1 MKTIDIFKLITAV
14 SLLAVY
20 SCGKEIETEEQL
32 GGKYHYSFSIDA
44 IKGADKTKVLTLDGH
59 TLNASWEGGEVIT
72 VYNVTR
78 DREISGDLM
87 ASGSGTS
94 TILKG
99 TLDAQD
105 RILVGDELTL
115 KYLTPDYGNQN
126 GTLTGNSGSIDKRC
140 DFATASVTVT
150 AVDGD
155 NVSTTDAVFVNRQA
169 IVKFTLNQA
178 NSASTVLAK
187 TLQLIVNDNTITVT
201 TPSDWVNTMFV
212 AIPAFTD
219 KQIVLYATD
228 VEGKTFLYTRKGV
241 SFAEGKYYEI
251 AVTMPRGAIVYNE
264 GELKSALYNNVPN
277 IVLGCDI
284 VLNSHAKVGDGDN
297 TTTPIVTTL
306 DLNGNTLSRNL
317 SSIDPNGHVIEVYND
332 GTLTVKDSGKDGI
345 IKGGRANNGGGI
357 CNYGT
362 LYFQGGTITDC
373 MANSDAADSGRG
385 GAIYN
390 HGTMVMSGGT
400 LLGCW
405 GKDCGGVW
413 SDGNL
418 TITGGTI
425 TGNTSNAGGGG
436 VVNYATATITGGN
449 IYNNTATTRGGGI
462 WNSGSLELNGSSAT
476 VKVIG
481 NHGTNYAGGI
491 CNIGTLNLKGNVTV
505 SGNTMGTDG
514 FPSNLWL
521 GTGKVIN
528 ITGSI
533 DGSSIGVSCENNTGT
548 VTNGLEGN
556 GNLSNFFNDVP
567 ALASLQVSGSELA
580 LSSAAATVIHY
591 LRRIWSGSITTSME
605 YRELANCTRLETN
618 ETQALVLSDDGWY
631 YVSGSIVLER
641 IIVPSGTANLI
652 LCDDSSLQANV
663 AIKNDAALNIFGQ
676 QNGTGTLNAQYWGRE
691 QNSQGGLH
699 TTPGI
704 GGYDSQMGTL
714 NVHGGII
721 ISNCEY
727 HDFDHVGNMAGI
739 GGRMVYNDE
748 TERIERGERNGG
760 IVNIY
765 GGSVTAKGNTGCS
778 GIGGSSEGDGGE
790 VNIYGGTVTAVGG
803 KHASG
808 IGSGNSGND
817 SGVIRIYGGTVSA
830 TGGEC
835 GAGLGG
841 GFYCKG
847 GDIKIYGGDITA
859 IGGTSSMDESGA
871 GIGGGG
877 HASGGTTT
885 IYGGT
890 VRATGGNDA
899 AGIGSGEERMI
910 NPKNIDGGTISIY
923 GGFVEAWG
931 KSDGAGIGAGDGAA
945 SGNITI
951 SGGTVI
957 AHGGDSSNAICS
969 HDQTDGANSIS
980 IGNYMR
986 LRVSD
991 AIYPIISRYSIQSF
1005 KDIQIEECT
1014 HSGNP
1019 CTYCYFGSL

>member
-1 MKTIDIFKLITAV
+1 MAFFLGQH
-14 SLLAVY
+14 

-332 GTLTVKDSGKDGI
+332 GTLTVKDSGKDGK

-385 GAIYN
+385 GAIFNQYFQCRWRRSGQLC
-390 HGTMVMSGGT
+390 HG
-400 LLGCW
+400 
-405 GKDCGGVW
+405 
-413 SDGNL
+413 
-418 TITGGTI
+418 
-425 TGNTSNAGGGG
+425 
-436 VVNYATATITGGN
+436 
-449 IYNNTATTRGGGI
+449 
-462 WNSGSLELNGSSAT
+462 
-476 VKVIG
+476 
-481 NHGTNYAGGI
+481 
-491 CNIGTLNLKGNVTV
+491 
-505 SGNTMGTDG
+505 
-514 FPSNLWL
+514 
-521 GTGKVIN
+521 
-528 ITGSI
+528 
-533 DGSSIGVSCENNTGT
+533 
-548 VTNGLEGN
+548 
-556 GNLSNFFNDVP
+556 
-567 ALASLQVSGSELA
+567 
-580 LSSAAATVIHY
+580 
-591 LRRIWSGSITTSME
+591 
-605 YRELANCTRLETN
+605 
-618 ETQALVLSDDGWY
+618 
-631 YVSGSIVLER
+631 
-641 IIVPSGTANLI
+641 
-652 LCDDSSLQANV
+652 
-663 AIKNDAALNIFGQ
+663 
-676 QNGTGTLNAQYWGRE
+676 
-691 QNSQGGLH
+691 
-699 TTPGI
+699 
-704 GGYDSQMGTL
+704 
-714 NVHGGII
+714 
-721 ISNCEY
+721 
-727 HDFDHVGNMAGI
+727 DHNW
-739 GGRMVYNDE
+739 R
-748 TERIERGERNGG
+748 
-760 IVNIY
+760 
-765 GGSVTAKGNTGCS
+765 
-778 GIGGSSEGDGGE
+778 
-790 VNIYGGTVTAVGG
+790 
-803 KHASG
+803 
-808 IGSGNSGND
+808 
-817 SGVIRIYGGTVSA
+817 
-830 TGGEC
+830 
-835 GAGLGG
+835 
-841 GFYCKG
+841 
-847 GDIKIYGGDITA
+847 
-859 IGGTSSMDESGA
+859 
-871 GIGGGG
+871 
-877 HASGGTTT
+877 
-885 IYGGT
+885 
-890 VRATGGNDA
+890 
-899 AGIGSGEERMI
+899 
-910 NPKNIDGGTISIY
+910 
-923 GGFVEAWG
+923 
-931 KSDGAGIGAGDGAA
+931 
-945 SGNITI
+945 
-951 SGGTVI
+951 
-957 AHGGDSSNAICS
+957 
-969 HDQTDGANSIS
+969 
-980 IGNYMR
+980 
-986 LRVSD
+986 
-991 AIYPIISRYSIQSF
+991 
-1005 KDIQIEECT
+1005 
-1014 HSGNP
+1014 
-1019 CTYCYFGSL
+1019 